1 MLHIWNK
8 VDVSFFAEIA
18 MSENVE
24 TTSTLMYNEEAL
36 ASILS
41 ASDITLNHTTP
52 TLEEEGATVEKESG
66 EGVIFMEGEG
76 AEVEG
81 VREKEGGEGVT
92 TREEEG
98 GGELTVSEE
107 EGGEG
112 VTMREGEGG
121 TETLAEEE
129 EGVTVREGESGQ
141 GVTIRKKDE
150 GDESQDE
157 NGDATTGQDEEWQ
170 DILGNGHLMKKV
182 HNSAVR

>member
-1 MLHIWNK
+1 
-8 VDVSFFAEIA
+8 

-24 TTSTLMYNEEAL
+24 TTGTLMYNEEAQ

-66 EGVIFMEGEG
+66 EGVIFMEGE
-76 AEVEG
+76 VEG

-98 GGELTVSEE
+98 GRELTVSEE
-107 EGGEG
+107 ESGEG

-129 EGVTVREGESGQ
+129 EDVTVREGESGQ